1 MLEKLILLIDNRKEQ
16 TAKYNRILK
25 VQDLKLIIKSSI
37 KNALNDI
44 AQMQPDMIILSD
56 SVTNNLVE
64 DIHNLKL
71 LSYKFQ
77 PVIVALSKSSDTQ
90 LKIETLEA
98 GADDFFEEPIQK
110 EEFLAKINAHLRRL
124 LENQTNLH
132 TGLYNAKISYK
143 AINRRMLC
151 DDGHWAVMLLGINN
165 FDKYKEIY
173 GELAAEKMLQ
183 AYIAIINSALDG
195 ADYVGQLGIDDFI
208 IVTDSL
214 KAEKMSAYF
223 IQAFDLISS
232 RFYSEQDLKQGYII
246 LAGDD
251 VEEKP
256 IPLVS
261 TSIAVVTNEFKQY
274 ADIKELMTDLLV
286 LHKVVRGRVGS
297 DYLFDRPKIGGKD
310 TVVSPV
316 YNNKI
321 ILIEEDDAL
330 NLLIESNL
338 IMRNCLVK
346 TFSSIS
352 EITLDFIQKY
362 NPALIIMDAG
372 NDKDLKEIEFCNKY
386 LLQEKNINSRII
398 LTSIFHDKEKI
409 LSSGADFYLPKPYE
423 IKTLM
428 YWTEKFLKEFNS

>member
-16 TAKYNRILK
+16 TTKYNKILK

-37 KNALNDI
+37 KIALNDI
-44 AQMQPDMIILSD
+44 AKMQPDMIILSD
-56 SVTNNLVE
+56 SVTNNFVE

-90 LKIETLEA
+90 LKIETLKA

-151 DDGHWAVMLLGINN
+151 DGGHWAVMLLGINN

-246 LAGDD
+246 LTGDD

-321 ILIEEDDAL
+321 ILIEQDEAL

-352 EITLDFIQKY
+352 EITLDFIEEY

-372 NDKDLKEIEFCNKY
+372 NDRDLKEIEFCNKY

>member
-16 TAKYNRILK
+16 TTKYKKNFK
-25 VQDLKLIIKSSI
+25 SSELKLIIKSSI
-37 KNALNDI
+37 KESLNDI
-44 AQMQPDMIILSD
+44 AFLQPDMIILSD
-56 SVTNNLVE
+56 SVTKNLSE

-71 LSYKFQ
+71 LTYKFQ
-77 PVIVALSKSSDTQ
+77 PVLVALSKSSDIQ
-90 LKIETLEA
+90 IKIDALKV
-98 GADDFFEEPIQK
+98 GADDFFEEPIVK

-143 AINRRMLC
+143 AINRTMIC
-151 DDGHWAVMLLGINN
+151 DDRHWAVMLVGINN
-165 FDKYKEIY
+165 FVKYKEIY

-183 AYIAIINSALDG
+183 TYIAIINSALDSS
-195 ADYVGQLGIDDFI
+195 DYLGQLGNDDFI

-223 IQAFDLISS
+223 IQAFELVSS
-232 RFYSEQDLKQGYII
+232 RFYSERDLKQGYII
-246 LAGDD
+246 LTGDD

-256 IPLVS
+256 IPLVN
-261 TSIAVVTNEFKQY
+261 TSIAVVTNEFKKY
-274 ADIKELMTDLLV
+274 SDIKELMTDLLV
-286 LHKVVRGRVGS
+286 LHKVVRSRVGS

-310 TVVSPV
+310 TIVAPV
-316 YNNKI
+316 YNNR
-321 ILIEEDDAL
+321 ILVFEEDPSL

-346 TFSSIS
+346 TFSSAK
-352 EITLDFIQKY
+352 EVTLDFIKEY
-362 NPALIIMDAG
+362 KPALIIMDAG
-372 NDKDLKEIEFCNKY
+372 NDKDSSEIAHCNKY
-386 LLQEKNINSRII
+386 ILQEMNIDARII
-398 LTSIFHDKEKI
+398 LSSIFHDKEKI

-428 YWTEKFLKEFNS
+428 YWTEKFLKEFNA